1 MNKKILFLLFFF
13 SPMSFAHYDTAI
25 EEVFDPDQEYKFKT
39 QDINKKSEKYKA
51 DEALIFV
58 PDKELGVGGDT
69 RFTLID
75 KNHFTLSYDLHHD
88 FEKLNTIR
96 SFEFSYHRRADHYSK
111 FWWGPHVYSMNAN
124 NSEIMGQPLPYSL
137 NKNAEANIQRDESDK
152 MEIMGYGLGMG
163 YRFKL
168 LFDLWSKEKDF
179 FEYVFAY
186 FDKVSLF
193 DEVTTKF
200 YNGYGTTIDYHI
212 QHRIRTQFYYGMKI
226 SYHLI
231 SVMRPAIGSEEQ
243 EERTINPSWTTLGFE
258 IGYYF

>member
-1 MNKKILFLLFFF
+1 MKMLFFTMIF
-13 SPMSFAHYDTAI
+13 LSAPLFAHYETAM

-51 DEALIFV
+51 DEVLIFV
-58 PDKELGVGGDT
+58 PDKDLGVGGDT

-75 KNHFTLSYDLHHD
+75 RNHFTIAYDFHHD

-96 SFEFSYHRRADHYSK
+96 SFELSYHRRANSYSK
-111 FWWGPHVYSMNAN
+111 LWWGPHVYSTNAN
-124 NSEIMGQPLPYSL
+124 NVEIMGEPLPYTD
-137 NKNAEANIQRDESDK
+137 NKNAEANIKREDTDK
-152 MEIMGYGLGMG
+152 MEILGYGIGMG
-163 YRFKL
+163 YRFKF
-168 LFDLWSKEKDF
+168 LFDLWSKDNDF

-186 FDKVSLF
+186 LDKVTLF

-243 EERTINPSWTTLGFE
+243 EERTINPSWTTFGLE